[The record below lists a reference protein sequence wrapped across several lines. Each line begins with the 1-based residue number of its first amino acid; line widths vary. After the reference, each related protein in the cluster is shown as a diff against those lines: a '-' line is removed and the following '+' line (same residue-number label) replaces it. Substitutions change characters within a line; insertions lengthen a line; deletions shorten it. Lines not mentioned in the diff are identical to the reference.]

1 MIKLRA
7 FTMAEVLITLGI
19 IGIVAAM
26 TLPSLIG
33 NYQKKQTAIQLK
45 KFYSIMQQAIATSEL
60 QNGEVKYWNFKI
72 GGNKNT
78 EIFANTYLTPYLKII
93 KTYMPEDF
101 PADIHYKCVNGK
113 NCDSYGE
120 VKNNNPKLVL
130 ADGNMI
136 LATDYF
142 EAKDIN
148 NNTISA
154 INIIVD
160 INGFKKPNQY
170 GRDVFAFSIQP
181 DFGFVPAGVGYTSA
195 MQGAQQA
202 YSRDWFLT
210 GGQERGCNRKQNG
223 FYCAGLIMTDGW
235 EIKDDYPW

>member
-45 KFYSIMQQAIATSEL
+45 KFYSVMQQAIITSEL

-78 EIFANTYLTPYLKII
+78 EIFTNTYLTPYLKII

-101 PADIHYKCVNGK
+101 PDDIHYTCLNGN

-130 ADGNMI
+130 ADGTMI
-136 LATDYF
+136 LATDYV
-142 EAKDIN
+142 EARDIN
-148 NNTISA
+148 NNIIPA

-170 GRDVFAFSIQP
+170 GRDIFAFSIQP
-181 DFGFVPAGVGYTSA
+181 DFGFIPAGIGYTSA
-195 MQGAQQA
+195 MQVAQQT
-202 YSRDWFLT
+202 YNRDWFLT